1 MTSGAAE
8 AMNGDVRLTYEVRGS
23 GDQPLLMIHGLGYDR
38 FGWGPLPDLLAK
50 EFTVVLP
57 DNRGVGASD
66 APEGP
71 YSVSQLAEDAIAVL
85 DAAGIERT
93 HLFGV
98 SLGGYI
104 AQELALSRPERL
116 YKLVLASSAPGGPRA
131 HPMPQR
137 GLEAFGR
144 FPTMGREDGLRLM
157 VENSLG
163 DRAVRERPELVDEIY
178 AYRLSNAPTI
188 AGWQAQASAGATF
201 DSFDRIAAIDL
212 PTLILQGTGD
222 NVVDPRNAELLAELI
237 PGARVELFPDCG
249 HLLVWEAGA
258 AVADTVKE
266 FLQS

>member
-1 MTSGAAE
+1 MTSGALE
-8 AMNGDVRLTYEVRGS
+8 ARNGDVRLAYELRGS
-23 GDQPLLMIHGLGYDR
+23 GEPLLMIHGLGYDR
-38 FGWGPLPDLLAK
+38 YGWGPLPDLLA
-50 EFTVVLP
+50 EDFTVVLL

-71 YSVSQLAEDAIAVL
+71 YSVTQLAEDAIAVL

-104 AQELALSRPERL
+104 AQELALAHPERL
-116 YKLVLASSAPGGPRA
+116 NKLVLASTAPGGTRS

-144 FPTMGREDGLRLM
+144 FPTMERNEGLRLM

-163 DRAVRERPELVDEIY
+163 DRAVRERPELADEVY
-178 AYRLSNAPTI
+178 AYRLSNAPTL
-188 AGWQAQASAGATF
+188 AGWQAQAYAGATF
-201 DSFDRIAAIDL
+201 DAFDRIAEIDL

-222 NVVDPRNAELLAELI
+222 NVVDPRNADLLAERI
-237 PGARVELFPDCG
+237 PGARVEFFPDRG
-249 HLLVWEAGA
+249 HLLVWEEGA
-258 AVADTVKE
+258 AIADTVKE